1 MLETIYIAEQS
12 GTAIPFHCAASG
24 IDRSGALWIP
34 FNNDRLEWDGECSIC
49 DAEIENGYLCMDD
62 ANEVCAEHVQIV
74 PPWFR
79 DILARDFEDAIE
91 SKNALVHARC
101 EIGVALTEIG
111 ARQVRNKY
119 LGWTEPVNRRDLNET
134 LGISS

>member
-1 MLETIYIAEQS
+1 MLETIYIAEQG

-24 IDRSGALWIP
+24 IDRSGALWVP
-34 FNNDRLEWDGECSIC
+34 FESDREDFGGCSIC
-49 DAEIENGYLCMDD
+49 GAEVESGYLCLDGAD
-62 ANEVCAEHVQIV
+62 EVCTEHVQIV

-79 DILARDFEDAIE
+79 DILARDFEDGIE

-101 EIGVALTEIG
+101 EIGIALTEIG
-111 ARQVRNKY
+111 ARQVRSKY

-134 LGISS
+134 LGIGS